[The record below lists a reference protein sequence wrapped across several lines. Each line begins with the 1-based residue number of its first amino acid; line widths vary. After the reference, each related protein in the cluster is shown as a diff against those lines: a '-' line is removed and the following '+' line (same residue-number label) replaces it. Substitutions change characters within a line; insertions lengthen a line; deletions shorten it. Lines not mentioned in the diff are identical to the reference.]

1 MDVGSNADAHAALER
16 PKKMKRPAL
25 LISVAI
31 LGLILFSISLPAF
44 ASWKKERRALN
55 RVPRNFVVCLQLDET
70 SPLQSENGR
79 EFFMKLSF
87 EKVRNWR
94 TLGTHLYSVH
104 GLWQRNRENAAPRDL
119 VTLFEGTA
127 AITPDPFGDA
137 ESLEVSIESHEI
149 SVRNPDAFHQTAFHL
164 LMDPHTFEGEWA
176 AKTEKTSTNDPT
188 AEDDNSLVI
197 YRGDVGPTSCGKSPN

>member
-16 PKKMKRPAL
+16 LKKMKRPAL

-87 EKVRNWR
+87 EKVRNSIKISIPSS
-94 TLGTHLYSVH
+94 LSSFFCFV
-104 GLWQRNRENAAPRDL
+104 
-119 VTLFEGTA
+119 V
-127 AITPDPFGDA
+127 AISAKCGD
-137 ESLEVSIESHEI
+137 
-149 SVRNPDAFHQTAFHL
+149 D
-164 LMDPHTFEGEWA
+164 
-176 AKTEKTSTNDPT
+176 
-188 AEDDNSLVI
+188 
-197 YRGDVGPTSCGKSPN
+197 GD